1 MKVPDKHTF
10 KKRGDNMP
18 NGLEIMKAA
27 VDDFKKIQN
36 YMSLAKEENAVKTYA
51 ELKRE
56 YLVLKTILH
65 TAGVNLTD
73 IDEIKE

>member
-56 YLVLKTILH
+56 YIVLKSILQ